1 MGLYRRIERMESRLE
16 RIEALVTNLHKLVR
30 GEKVDA
36 LIDTMREEALRMRE
50 MSELERERICGT
62 T

>member
-36 LIDTMREEALRMRE
+36 LIDTMREEAPRMRE
-50 MSELERERICGT
+50 MSKLERERICGT
-62 T
+62 A

>member
-1 MGLYRRIERMESRLE
+1 MGLYRRIERMECRLE

-50 MSELERERICGT
+50 MSKLERERICGT
-62 T
+62 A

>member
-62 T
+62 V

>member
-36 LIDTMREEALRMRE
+36 LIDTMREEARRMRE

-62 T
+62 A

>member
-1 MGLYRRIERMESRLE
+1 MESRLE

-50 MSELERERICGT
+50 MSKLERERICGT
-62 T
+62 A